1 LLFALVSLIWGAT
14 WIALKLGIA
23 TVPPILFAGT
33 RFIAAGGLLMLLLRV
48 RGDRMGIARAHL
60 RRLAAVTILMIAVA
74 YALLFWG
81 TQFVTSGL
89 SAMLNLAFMPAAL
102 LGIGA
107 LLGEDRFTGLRAA
120 GVAVGVAGI
129 LILFGPK
136 AIAPHG
142 AAHTRELIGGGAII
156 ASALVYALGSV
167 LARPLLRVYT
177 PAHLSAFTMLGGGLV
192 LSVCALGFEPGAGA
206 AMRFDWGLSA
216 WSGWL
221 FLVLFGSLVAFT
233 AYLQLVR
240 IWGTARAGA
249 YAFVS
254 PIVAVALGV
263 AIFHEPVTRTDAA
276 GMAIMLAGAWLTL
289 RPVTQ
294 TG

>member
-1 LLFALVSLIWGAT
+1 
-14 WIALKLGIA
+14 
-23 TVPPILFAGT
+23 
-33 RFIAAGGLLMLLLRV
+33 
-48 RGDRMGIARAHL
+48 
-60 RRLAAVTILMIAVA
+60 
-74 YALLFWG
+74 
-81 TQFVTSGL
+81 
-89 SAMLNLAFMPAAL
+89 
-102 LGIGA
+102 
-107 LLGEDRFTGLRAA
+107 
-120 GVAVGVAGI
+120 
-129 LILFGPK
+129 
-136 AIAPHG
+136 
-142 AAHTRELIGGGAII
+142 
-156 ASALVYALGSV
+156 
-167 LARPLLRVYT
+167 
-177 PAHLSAFTMLGGGLV
+177 MLGGGLV